1 MDARMGCWLLLT
13 LASGAS
19 ADTLWLTNGDRLTGQ
34 ITKLQDGKLGL
45 NTKYAGTLQIKWPEV
60 QRIESQAPLLIELAP
75 GQKPPPKGG

>member
-45 NTKYAGTLQIKWPEV
+45 NTK
-60 QRIESQAPLLIELAP
+60 
-75 GQKPPPKGG
+75 